1 MRFAEIFLRIGSALV
16 AWMVLYAHFLWL
28 AALRAIGC
36 GPDGD
41 EIYLLLLGMVPLSC
55 GASLLIGVTR
65 KLPEVHSM
73 LRWLALPL
81 LLLLPLALWSTWTV
95 IVRVHS
101 HGEPIC
107 AAGETSAWEV
117 LWAPVQLLTLGLV
130 TAMML
135 RGWIQARK
143 AMAARKSMDP
153 SL

>member
-28 AALRAIGC
+28 AALRTIGC

-55 GASLLIGVTR
+55 GASLLLGVTR
-65 KLPEVHSM
+65 QLPEVHSM

-95 IVRVHS
+95 IVPVHI

-107 AAGETSAWEV
+107 GAGET
-117 LWAPVQLLTLGLV
+117 LPG
-130 TAMML
+130 
-135 RGWIQARK
+135 RCFGH
-143 AMAARKSMDP
+143 P
-153 SL
+153 YNF